1 MCTESREEEEYL
13 DFLEQF
19 GHINFTN
26 LDFLPVLRSVPEL
39 EDKRKLEYLSSP
51 KMIRTNT
58 LLFSND
64 DFIDPASSKLLP
76 SYYRMNKSKAS
87 KGTKKAGRPQ
97 GEQVHKDLSK
107 KGKRRQAEEK
117 NKLSEIQEADVEQSG
132 EYGQENADTVQEHP
146 RGTEGKNK
154 QEVQEGEI
162 TAERFDFTFCDYFYR
177 HRIQVDEFGERL
189 TSGTCEMARIITK
202 DGLIKPDEDDEQS
215 EEEDYYNEEDL
226 DEKGNPIKKRKG
238 PKVIPKEE
246 LSRVF
251 YMQYRVDKITPT
263 RKVEKA
269 VNEGIGGLV
278 VQQDN
283 ELGGDSHSYV
293 PEPGLSK

>member
-64 DFIDPASSKLLP
+64 DFIDPAQSKLLP

-87 KGTKKAGRPQ
+87 KGTKRPDRPQ

-107 KGKRRQAEEK
+107 KGKMRKAEQN
-117 NKLSEIQEADVEQSG
+117 NKLSEIQEAEVEQSG
-132 EYGQENADTVQEHP
+132 EQYDDADTKPENP
-146 RGTEGKNK
+146 RGFKTP
-154 QEVQEGEI
+154 QDVPPGEI

-189 TSGTCEMARIITK
+189 TSSTCEMARIITK
-202 DGLIKPDEDDEQS
+202 DGIIKPDE
-215 EEEDYYNEEDL
+215 EEKSEDYDDEEDL
-226 DEKGNPIKKRKG
+226 DEKGNPIRKG

-263 RKVEKA
+263 RKVEKP

-278 VQQDN
+278 VQ
-283 ELGGDSHSYV
+283 
-293 PEPGLSK
+293 